1 MPTISTRLSM
11 ISTPLEP
18 ALMMSILTTIVRFST
33 KLTSSASPASMCTTP
48 HSVIAA
54 PRLPCTR
61 EIIKTQPYPTLTSTR
76 NAYSFPGTPLLVSP
90 IVSNGTNKTTSASYV
105 QTIVPSSATTT
116 EQTVLT
122 YQSLTVMSTTKQLPN
137 APPVTPPQPT

>member
-1 MPTISTRLSM
+1 MSLAQLDSTLLKAREDVVPTTSTRLSM
-11 ISTPLEP
+11 ISTSLVP

-33 KLTSSASPASMCTTP
+33 KLTSSASPVTMGSTP

-54 PRLPCTR
+54 LRLTCTR
-61 EIIKTQPYPTLTSTR
+61 EIIKTQLYPTLTSTR
-76 NAYSFPGTPLLVSP
+76 NASSFPGIPLLVSP
-90 IVSNGTNKTTSASYV
+90 IVLNGTNKTTSASYV

-122 YQSLTVMSTTKQLPN
+122 
-137 APPVTPPQPT
+137 